1 MHTSK
6 HTIKGYS
13 VANKQKEE
21 KVSLKPSRDR
31 DYNLRI
37 APEQM
42 KNSVS
47 LKPEKEVVKTGR
59 SWYEQTPT
67 PADNDCTGCNYLKPE
82 WKNLCKRQINPLIC
96 YEKAVHVLFLISTLT
111 VKPL

>member
-6 HTIKGYS
+6 HTIKSYS
-13 VANKQKEE
+13 AANKQKEE

-37 APEQM
+37 APAEQM

-47 LKPEKEVVKTGR
+47 LKPEKD
-59 SWYEQTPT
+59 S
-67 PADNDCTGCNYLKPE
+67 C
-82 WKNLCKRQINPLIC
+82 
-96 YEKAVHVLFLISTLT
+96 
-111 VKPL
+111 

>member
-13 VANKQKEE
+13 VANKQKGE
-21 KVSLKPSRDR
+21 KVSLNPSRDR

-37 APEQM
+37 TPEQM

-47 LKPEKEVVKTGR
+47 LKPTKD
-59 SWYEQTPT
+59 S
-67 PADNDCTGCNYLKPE
+67 C
-82 WKNLCKRQINPLIC
+82 
-96 YEKAVHVLFLISTLT
+96 
-111 VKPL
+111 